1 MISPRMYGVRL
12 KVARLPADRCTEMD
26 LTTTKQIL
34 EALADGVDPRTG
46 EVLDPG
52 SPLESAQVVR
62 ALHIAVVAIDSQ
74 MRKRDR
80 SSRLPSN
87 AGKSWTTE
95 DDHELGDL
103 FDSGRTVADIATTF
117 QRTRGSIASRL
128 VRLGKVADRQ
138 SAFVANLHHP
148 IQNKDG
154 ENLVI

>member
-1 MISPRMYGVRL
+1 VIGPQIYAVRL

-26 LTTTKQIL
+26 LTTTRHIL
-34 EALADGVDPRTG
+34 EALADGVAPRTG

-52 SPLESAQVVR
+52 SPIESAQVVR

-95 DDHELGDL
+95 YDQELGDL
-103 FDSGRTVADIATTF
+103 FDSGRTVADIATSF

-148 IQNKDG
+148 IQNK
-154 ENLVI
+154 ERTL